1 MPDRRT
7 TFREDVARIKI
18 DATKASE
25 DLVRRL
31 KKLTPEELLR
41 QPPRVFNQLKP
52 DQYRDVVATIAPQVR
67 LPASDTNEVSEK
79 KRRSFA
85 LKTWW
90 PERSTSA
97 QSMIATVVV
106 SIIFSATGV
115 IAPLAAKWTLS
126 RTEVVRPTVTA
137 NWPVCKRLSE
147 YTDGC
152 VYYPTQ
158 NLNWDWVAQKL
169 NVPPEILRRTNR
181 HLPWQWI
188 PANAQL
194 VVWRERGRLEN

>member
-25 DLVRRL
+25 DLIRRL

-41 QPPRVFNQLKP
+41 QPPRVFNQLKL
-52 DQYRDVVATIAPQVR
+52 DQYRDVGATIAPRVR
-67 LPASDTNEVSEK
+67 LPASETNDVSENK
-79 KRRSFA
+79 TPGFA
-85 LKTWW
+85 RKTWW
-90 PERSTSA
+90 RERSTLA
-97 QSMIATVVV
+97 QSTIMTIIV
-106 SIIFSATGV
+106 SAIFSGTGV
-115 IAPLAAKWTLS
+115 IAPLAAKLTLS
-126 RTEVVRPTVTA
+126 RLEVVRPAMTA
-137 NWPVCKRLSE
+137 NWPVCRRLSE

-158 NLNWDWVAQKL
+158 DLNWDWVAQKL
-169 NVPPEILRRTNR
+169 NVPAETLRRTNR

-194 VVWRERGRLEN
+194 VVWRERGRLED

>member
-25 DLVRRL
+25 DLIRRL
-31 KKLTPEELLR
+31 KRLTPEELLR
-41 QPPRVFNQLKP
+41 QPPRVFNQLKL

-79 KRRSFA
+79 KRRSFE

-90 PERSTSA
+90 RERSTLA

-152 VYYPTQ
+152 VYFPTQ

-169 NVPPEILRRTNR
+169 NIPLEILRRTNR

-194 VVWRERGRLEN
+194 VVWRERGRLED